1 MLGLG
6 LQSPLEQ
13 FEIVPLLPFRI
24 GSFDLSFTNSSL
36 MIVFTVISIVLLT
49 QLITV
54 DGKGYL
60 IPSRWQTLMESFYT
74 LILQMLSE
82 TVGPKGGQFFPFLF
96 CLFTFILVA
105 NLSGLVPYSFTVTS
119 HMVVT
124 LTFALSIWIGK
135 LILGCRYHG
144 LKLLAMLLPKGIP
157 FPMVPFFVLIET
169 VSFVIP
175 VVSLSVRLFANMMS
189 GHILLKVI
197 FGFAWSMMMYGG
209 ILFIM
214 HFIPL
219 AVLFLL
225 LGLETAVAI
234 IQAYVF
240 SVLTTI
246 YISDMVHGGHLS

>member
-1 MLGLG
+1 M

-13 FEIVPLLPFRI
+13 FEIISLIPLRI
-24 GSFDLSFTNSSL
+24 GNFDLSFTNASL
-36 MIVFTVISIVLLT
+36 IMVLVPTSIILLT

-60 IPSRWQTLMESFYT
+60 IPSRWQTFIESIYT

-82 TVGPKGGQFFPFLF
+82 TVGPKGGQFFPFVF
-96 CLFTFILVA
+96 SLFTFILFA

-124 LTFALSIWIGK
+124 LTFAFSIWIGK
-135 LILGCRYHG
+135 LIIGIRYHG
-144 LKLLAMLLPKGIP
+144 IKLLGILVPKGIP
-157 FPMVPFFVLIET
+157 FAIVPFFVLIET
-169 VSFVIP
+169 LSFIIP

-197 FGFAWSMMMYGG
+197 FGFSWSIMMSGG
-209 ILFIM
+209 ILFIA

-219 AVLFLL
+219 IVLFLL

-240 SVLTTI
+240 AVLTTI
-246 YISDMVHGGHLS
+246 YISDMVHGGHLFLLS